1 MAHRPERDGSLGV
14 QLHTAHRGSGDPIVF
29 LHGMGTSSSTWD
41 AAMDTLSNRFTCVAI
56 DLLGHGASPVPED
69 PEEYSRDATLESVY
83 STEGRRL
90 AQWESPG
97 FLV

>member
-1 MAHRPERDGSLGV
+1 M
-14 QLHTAHRGSGDPIVF
+14 QLHTARRGSGDPIVF